1 VLNNLIGQ
9 IKQQPLKLK
18 TMKTSFFT
26 IVCLL
31 FLSLSAY
38 KVQDK
43 QEEEKTYVKFSV
55 SGNQINNTFNISGD
69 KNNSSQN
76 VTAMIFPD
84 GTSGEHKLAEL
95 SYMDGAQEMS
105 VYLKIPAKSGLIEIK
120 EDNQKFRFSIS
131 IGDMN
136 LKAQS
141 VSVNTEDV
149 IIDKMMRMNASYA
162 KGSFEG
168 VFIHE
173 YTKDGKEMKEPYL
186 ISGNF
191 QFMSPRYKPKN

>member
-1 VLNNLIGQ
+1 
-9 IKQQPLKLK
+9 
-18 TMKTSFFT
+18 MKVIYLTFA
-26 IVCLL
+26 CLF

-55 SGNQINNTFNISGD
+55 SGNQINNTFDISGD
-69 KNNSSQN
+69 QDNSSQN

-84 GTSGEHKLAEL
+84 GTSGENKLVEL
-95 SYMDGAQEMS
+95 SYMDGAQNMS
-105 VYLKIPAKSGLIEIK
+105 VYLKTPAKSGLVEIK
-120 EDNQKFRFSIS
+120 EANPKYSFSIS
-131 IGDMN
+131 IGDIN

-149 IIDKMMRMNASYA
+149 IIDKMMQMTASYV

-168 VFIHE
+168 VFIYE
-173 YTKDGKEMKEPYL
+173 YTKGSEEIKEPYL